1 MAGSKTARV
10 IPAPGAMISP
20 QIPGMVPDY
29 VTIPSHVGES
39 TPAATSKVRPL
50 SQYGS
55 AESLA
60 GVFTRHGD
68 GITPAQFEQA
78 DASLEELRKFDPA
91 NLTPRRPRPG
101 FGQAALE
108 AGASNEALISGE

>member
-10 IPAPGAMISP
+10 TPAPGAMVSP

-29 VTIPSHVGES
+29 VTIPTHVGES
-39 TPAATSKVRPL
+39 TPPATSKVRPL

-60 GVFTRHGD
+60 RVFARYGD
-68 GITPAQFEQA
+68 EITPEQFEQA
-78 DASLEELRKFDPA
+78 DASLEELRKVDPA
-91 NLTPRRPRPG
+91 NLTPRRPRPPLG
-101 FGQAALE
+101 TALE
-108 AGASNEALISGE
+108 AGEAPKELISGE